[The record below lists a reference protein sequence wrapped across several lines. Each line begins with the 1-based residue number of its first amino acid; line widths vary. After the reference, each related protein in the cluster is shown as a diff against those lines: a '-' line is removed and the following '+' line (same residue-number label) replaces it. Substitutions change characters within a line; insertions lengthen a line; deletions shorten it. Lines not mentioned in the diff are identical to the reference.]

1 MTDEPPRMKILLV
14 EDEPKINQFVK
25 KGLEQ
30 QGYVVDSTTDGSTA
44 LEMVSVSPYDLVILD
59 LMLPGQNGF
68 DVLGNMKQFGIKSPV
83 MIISALGNS
92 EHVIKGLDLGAIDY
106 IRKPFDFGEF
116 LARVRAITRKSEAGQ
131 FSELTIGSL
140 TLNLITRKV
149 FLNEEEIMLTKRE
162 FILLEYLMINCNRV
176 LSKNEIT
183 EKVWEVN
190 FDGGSNVIEV
200 HISSLR
206 KKLRDDIILTKV
218 GIGYYIEGK
227 LSKK

>member
-1 MTDEPPRMKILLV
+1 MKILLV
-14 EDEPKINQFVK
+14 EDEPKLNQFIK

-30 QGYVVDSTTDGSTA
+30 QGYVVDSATDGIVA
-44 LEMVSVSPYDLVILD
+44 LDMVSVTQYDLVILD

-68 DVLGNMKQFGIKSPV
+68 DVLGNMKQFDIKAPV

-92 EHVIKGLDLGAIDY
+92 DHIIKGLDLGAIDY

-116 LARVRAITRKSEAGQ
+116 LARVRAITRKGDAKQ
-131 FSELTIGSL
+131 FSEMIIGPV

-149 FLNEEEIMLTKRE
+149 FNELKEIILTNRE
-162 FILLEYLMINCNRV
+162 FLLLEYLMRNCNRM
-176 LSKNEIT
+176 LSKTEIA
-183 EKVWEVN
+183 EKVREVN

-206 KKLRDDIILTKV
+206 KKM
-218 GIGYYIEGK
+218 GIC
-227 LSKK
+227 

>member
-1 MTDEPPRMKILLV
+1 MKILLV
-14 EDEPKINQFVK
+14 EDEPKLNQFIK

-30 QGYVVDSTTDGSTA
+30 QGYVVDSATDGIVA
-44 LEMVSVSPYDLVILD
+44 LDMVSVTQYDLVILD

-68 DVLGNMKQFGIKSPV
+68 DVLGNMKQFDIKAPV

-92 EHVIKGLDLGAIDY
+92 DHIIKGLDLGAIDY

-116 LARVRAITRKSEAGQ
+116 LARVRAITRKGDAKQ
-131 FSELTIGSL
+131 FSEMIIGPV

-149 FLNEEEIMLTKRE
+149 FNELKEIILTNRE
-162 FILLEYLMINCNRV
+162 FLLLEYLMRNCNRM
-176 LSKNEIT
+176 LSKTEIA
-183 EKVWEVN
+183 EKVREVN

-206 KKLRDDIILTKV
+206 KKIGEDIIKTKV
-218 GIGYYIEGK
+218 GVGYFMKGT
-227 LSKK
+227 LQKK

>member
-1 MTDEPPRMKILLV
+1 MKILLV
-14 EDEPKINQFVK
+14 EDEPKINLFVK

-30 QGYVVDSTTDGSTA
+30 QGYVVDSVTDGSAA
-44 LEMVSVSPYDLVILD
+44 LEMVSVAPYDLVILD

-92 EHVIKGLDLGAIDY
+92 EHVIRGLDLGAIDY
-106 IRKPFDFGEF
+106 VRKPFDFGEF
-116 LARVRAITRKSEAGQ
+116 LARVRAITRKSEVGR
-131 FSELTIGSL
+131 FSELQIGSL

-149 FLNEEEIMLTKRE
+149 FLDQQEVPLTKRE
-162 FILLEYLMINCNRV
+162 FILLEYLMMNCNRV

-206 KKLRDDIILTKV
+206 KKLREDIIQTKV
-218 GIGYYIEGK
+218 GIGYCMEGK
-227 LSKK
+227 LQKK

>member
-1 MTDEPPRMKILLV
+1 MKILLV
-14 EDEPKINQFVK
+14 EDEPKLNLFIK

-30 QGYVVDSTTDGSTA
+30 QGYVVDSINDGTA
-44 LEMVSVSPYDLVILD
+44 ALDMVSVTQYDLVILD

-92 EHVIKGLDLGAIDY
+92 DHVIKGLDLGALDY
-106 IRKPFDFGEF
+106 VRKPFDFGEF
-116 LARVRAITRKSEAGQ
+116 LARVRAITRKNDPKP
-131 FSELTIGSL
+131 FSELTVGTL

-149 FLNEEEIMLTKRE
+149 FHDLREIVLTKRE
-162 FILLEYLMINCNRV
+162 FLLLEYLMSHCNRV
-176 LSKNEIT
+176 LSKTEIT
-183 EKVWEVN
+183 EKIWEVN

-206 KKLRDDIILTKV
+206 KKIGEDMIKTKV
-218 GIGYYIEGK
+218 GVGYFMEGT
-227 LSKK
+227 LQKK

>member
-1 MTDEPPRMKILLV
+1 MKILLV

-44 LEMVSVSPYDLVILD
+44 LEMVSIAPYDLVILD

-106 IRKPFDFGEF
+106 VRKPFDFGEF
-116 LARVRAITRKSEAGQ
+116 LARVRAITRKTEVGQ
-131 FSELTIGSL
+131 FTELQVESL
-140 TLNLITRKV
+140 KLNLITRKV
-149 FLNEEEIMLTKRE
+149 FLDQQEVMLTKRE
-162 FILLEYLMINCNRV
+162 FILLEYLMMNCNRV

-206 KKLRDDIILTKV
+206 KKLKEDIIQTKV
-218 GIGYYIEGK
+218 GIGYCVEGK
-227 LSKK
+227 LQKK